1 MGFSSRTAVTSRAET
16 LSRRS
21 GRVRCM
27 EKLPEGH
34 KMVNTRHGA
43 PIVRRSDGQL
53 FRVQPNGRLA
63 ATIRVESVQS
73 YLDVH
78 G

>member
-1 MGFSSRTAVTSRAET
+1 MPSTHQLTQRQI
-16 LSRRS
+16 
-21 GRVRCM
+21 RCM

-34 KMVNTRHGA
+34 KMVNSRHRA

-63 ATIRVESVQS
+63 AKVRIESVQS

>member
-1 MGFSSRTAVTSRAET
+1 MPSTHQLTQRQIRCTQRQI
-16 LSRRS
+16 RR
-21 GRVRCM
+21 M

-34 KMVNTRHGA
+34 KMVNTRYGA
-43 PIVRRSDGQL
+43 PIVRRPDGQL

-63 ATIRVESVQS
+63 AAIRVERVRS

>member
-1 MGFSSRTAVTSRAET
+1 MPSTHQLTQRQI
-16 LSRRS
+16 RR
-21 GRVRCM
+21 M

-34 KMVNTRHGA
+34 KTVKARHGA
-43 PIVRRSDGQL
+43 PTVRRSDGQL
-53 FRVQPNGRLA
+53 FRVQSNGRLTA
-63 ATIRVESVQS
+63 SIRIESVQS

>member
-1 MGFSSRTAVTSRAET
+1 MPSTHQLTQRQIHCA
-16 LSRRS
+16 
-21 GRVRCM
+21 

-34 KMVNTRHGA
+34 KMVNTRYGA
-43 PIVRRSDGQL
+43 PTVRRSDGQL

-63 ATIRVESVQS
+63 ATIRIKSAQS